1 MNLTKMLKSFKYAIK
16 GIKYMI
22 LKENNFK
29 FHLLATV
36 LVMGLG
42 LYCKISANSW
52 IAILLCCA
60 LVLSLETINTAI
72 EKLVDLVSPEQNPKA
87 GLIKDVAAAAVLIA
101 AIFSVCVAVVV
112 LLSELGFVGF

>member
-1 MNLTKMLKSFKYAIK
+1 MNLTKMLKSFKFAIK

-36 LVMGLG
+36 LVIVLG
-42 LYCKISANSW
+42 LYFQISSNAW
-52 IAILLCCA
+52 TAILICCG

-72 EKLVDLVSPEQNPKA
+72 EKLVDLVSPEHNPKA
-87 GLIKDVAAAAVLIA
+87 GLIKDLAAGGVLIS
-101 AIFSVCVAVVV
+101 AIISVCVAVVV
-112 LLSELGFVGF
+112 FWGYLV